1 MEDEFV
7 ECFEVTIQVNWLQ
20 KFILRLGV
28 VDNYAKS
35 LRIYYD
41 SFIDVFFRK
50 RKLLKWWKTH
60 EIEILCR

>member
-1 MEDEFV
+1 MKDEFV

-50 RKLLKWWKTH
+50 RKLLK
-60 EIEILCR
+60 